1 MPIAK
6 ANFSRNENYEV
17 GSVDMTFFTVDFVGG
32 SMASE
37 TSDLSASNSTAGLEL
52 TRATIENNGVPVLME
67 GPLTDSNTQ
76 KTYGTRTDCLDSISG
91 TTTIA
96 ALQAAIRAT
105 HGGGRISVTVSSATV
120 TETKLG
126 ILTAAAVS

>member
-6 ANFSRNENYEV
+6 NNFSRNENYEV
-17 GSVDMTFFTVDFVGG
+17 GSVDMTFFTVDFVN

-52 TRATIENNGVPVLME
+52 TRATIEDNGVPVLME
-67 GPLTDSNTQ
+67 GPLADSNTQ
-76 KTYGTRTDCLDSISG
+76 KTYGTRTDCLDSLSS

-96 ALQAAIRAT
+96 ALQTAIRAMDT
-105 HGGGRISVTVSSATV
+105 NVITATVTSATV

>member
-6 ANFSRNENYEV
+6 NNFSRNENYEV
-17 GSVDMTFFTVDFVGG
+17 GSVDMTFFTVDFIN

-37 TSDLSASNSTAGLEL
+37 TSDLSTAATAGLEL
-52 TRATIENNGVPVLME
+52 TRATIEGQGVPVLAE

-76 KTYGTRTDCLDSISG
+76 KTYGTRTDCLDSLSS

-96 ALQAAIRAT
+96 ALQAAIRALN
-105 HGGGRISVTVSSATV
+105 GNGRVTATISSATV

-126 ILTAAAVS
+126 ILTAAAIS

>member
-17 GSVDMTFFTVDFVGG
+17 GSVDMTFFTVDFIS

>member
-1 MPIAK
+1 MPISK
-6 ANFSRNENYEV
+6 NNFSRNENYEV
-17 GSVDMTFFTVDFVGG
+17 GSVDMTFFTVDFINAMNG
-32 SMASE
+32 E
-37 TSDLSASNSTAGLEL
+37 TADFSASNSTAGLEM

-67 GPLTDSNTQ
+67 GPLTDTNTQ
-76 KTYGTRTDCLDSISG
+76 KTYGTRTDCLDSISS

-96 ALQAAIRAT
+96 ALQTAIRALN
-105 HGGGRISVTVSSATV
+105 GNGRVTATISGATV

>member
-1 MPIAK
+1 MPISK
-6 ANFSRNENYEV
+6 NNFSRNENYEV
-17 GSVDMTFFTVDFVGG
+17 GSVDMTFFTVDFIN

-37 TSDLSASNSTAGLEL
+37 TADFSADNSTAGLEM
-52 TRATIENNGVPVLME
+52 TRATIENNGVPVLAE
-67 GPLTDSNTQ
+67 GPLADSNTQ
-76 KTYGTRTDCLDSISG
+76 KTYGTRTDCLDSLSS

-96 ALQAAIRAT
+96 ALQTAIRAMDT
-105 HGGGRISVTVSSATV
+105 NVITATVTSATV

>member
-6 ANFSRNENYEV
+6 NNFSRVENYEV
-17 GSVDMTFFTVDFVGG
+17 GSVDITYLIVDFINDMSG
-32 SMASE
+32 E
-37 TSDLSASNSTAGLEL
+37 TSDLSGTGSTRGLEL
-52 TRATIENNGVPVLME
+52 TRATIENNGVPVLAE
-67 GPLTDSNTQ
+67 GPLVDSNTQ
-76 KTYGTRTDCLDSISG
+76 KTYATRTDCLDSISS

-96 ALQAAIRAT
+96 ALQAAIRAL
-105 HGGGRISVTVSSATV
+105 HGGGRVSATVSSATV

>member
-1 MPIAK
+1 MPITK
-6 ANFSRNENYEV
+6 NNFSRNENYEV
-17 GSVDMTFFTVDFVGG
+17 GSVDMTFFTVDFINAMNG
-32 SMASE
+32 E
-37 TSDLSASNSTAGLEL
+37 TSDLSTGATAGLEL
-52 TRATIENNGVPVLME
+52 ARATIEGQGVPVLAE

-76 KTYGTRTDCLDSISG
+76 KTYGTRTDCLDSLSS

-96 ALQAAIRAT
+96 ALQAAIRAMDT
-105 HGGGRISVTVSSATV
+105 NVITATVTSATV

>member
-17 GSVDMTFFTVDFVGG
+17 GSVDMTFFTVDFVN

-52 TRATIENNGVPVLME
+52 TRATIEDNGVPVLME

>member
-1 MPIAK
+1 
-6 ANFSRNENYEV
+6 
-17 GSVDMTFFTVDFVGG
+17 MTFFTVDFINA
-32 SMASE
+32 MNAE
-37 TSDLSASNSTAGLEL
+37 TSDFSASNSTAGLEM
-52 TRATIENNGVPVLME
+52 TRATIEGQGVPVLAE

-76 KTYGTRTDCLDSISG
+76 KTYATRTDCLDALSS

-96 ALQAAIRAT
+96 ALQAAIRAL
-105 HGGGRISVTVSSATV
+105 HGGGRVSATVSSATV

>member
-1 MPIAK
+1 MAATK
-6 ANFSRNENYEV
+6 NNFSRNENYEV
-17 GSVDMTFFTVDFVGG
+17 GSVDMTYFTVDFI
-32 SMASE
+32 SAMNSE
-37 TSDLSASNSTAGLEL
+37 TSDLSASGSTAGLEL
-52 TRATIENNGVPVLME
+52 TRATIENNGVPVLAE

-76 KTYGTRTDCLDSISG
+76 KTYATRTDCLDSISG

-96 ALQAAIRAT
+96 ALQAAIRALN
-105 HGGGRISVTVSSATV
+105 GGGKVSATVSSATV

>member
-1 MPIAK
+1 MATK

-17 GSVDMTFFTVDFVGG
+17 GSVDKHYFTVDFIN

-37 TSDLSASNSTAGLEL
+37 TAALSATGSVAGLEL
-52 TRATIENNGVPVLME
+52 TRATIENNGVPVLAE

-76 KTYGTRTDCLDSISG
+76 KTYATRSDCLDSISS
-91 TTTIA
+91 TTTIV

-105 HGGGRISVTVSSATV
+105 IGGGKVTATISSATV
-120 TETKLG
+120 TSTKLG
-126 ILTAAAVS
+126 ILTAAAIS

>member
-17 GSVDMTFFTVDFVGG
+17 GSVDMSFFTVDFISDV
-32 SMASE
+32 SAE

-67 GPLTDSNTQ
+67 GPLVDSNTQ
-76 KTYGTRTDCLDSISG
+76 KTYGTRTDCLDAISG
-91 TTTIA
+91 TTTLA

-105 HGGGRISVTVSSATV
+105 HGGGRISATVSSATV
-120 TETKLG
+120 TATKLG

>member
-1 MPIAK
+1 MAATK
-6 ANFSRNENYEV
+6 NNFSRNENYEV
-17 GSVDMTFFTVDFVGG
+17 GSVDKTYFTVDFINAMNG
-32 SMASE
+32 E
-37 TSDLSASNSTAGLEL
+37 TSDFSASNSTAGLEM
-52 TRATIENNGVPVLME
+52 TRATIEGQGVPVLAE

-76 KTYGTRTDCLDSISG
+76 KTYATRTDCLDAISS

-96 ALQAAIRAT
+96 ALQTAIRALN
-105 HGGGRISVTVSSATV
+105 GNGRVSATISSATV

>member
-1 MPIAK
+1 MPISK
-6 ANFSRNENYEV
+6 NNFSRNENYEV
-17 GSVDMTFFTVDFVGG
+17 GSVDMTFFTVDFIN

-37 TSDLSASNSTAGLEL
+37 TADLSASGSTAGLEL

-67 GPLTDSNTQ
+67 GPLADSNTQ
-76 KTYGTRTDCLDSISG
+76 KTYGTRTDCLDSISS

-105 HGGGRISVTVSSATV
+105 HGGGKVSATVSGATV

-126 ILTAAAVS
+126 ILTAAAIS

>member
-1 MPIAK
+1 MPISK
-6 ANFSRNENYEV
+6 NNFSRNENYEV
-17 GSVDMTFFTVDFVGG
+17 GSVDMTFFTVDFIN

-37 TSDLSASNSTAGLEL
+37 TADFSASNAVAGLEM
-52 TRATIENNGVPVLME
+52 TRATIEGQGVPVLAE
-67 GPLTDSNTQ
+67 GPLADSNTQ
-76 KTYGTRTDCLDSISG
+76 KTYGTRTDCLDPISS

-96 ALQAAIRAT
+96 ALQAAIRALN
-105 HGGGRISVTVSSATV
+105 GNGRVSATISSATV

>member
-1 MPIAK
+1 MPISK
-6 ANFSRNENYEV
+6 NNFSRNENYEV
-17 GSVDMTFFTVDFVGG
+17 GSVDMTFFTVDFINA
-32 SMASE
+32 MNAE
-37 TSDLSASNSTAGLEL
+37 TSDFSASNSTAGLEM

-76 KTYGTRTDCLDSISG
+76 KTYGTRTDCLDSISS

-96 ALQAAIRAT
+96 ALQTAIRALN
-105 HGGGRISVTVSSATV
+105 GNGRVSATISSATV

-126 ILTAAAVS
+126 ILTAAAIS

>member
-17 GSVDMTFFTVDFVGG
+17 GSVDMSFFTVDFISDV
-32 SMASE
+32 SAE

-67 GPLTDSNTQ
+67 GPLADSNTQ
-76 KTYGTRTDCLDSISG
+76 KTYGTRTDCLDPISS

-105 HGGGRISVTVSSATV
+105 HGGGKVSATVSGATV

-126 ILTAAAVS
+126 ILTAAAIS

>member
-6 ANFSRNENYEV
+6 NNFSRNENYEV
-17 GSVDMTFFTVDFVGG
+17 GSVDITYLTVDFINAMNG
-32 SMASE
+32 E
-37 TSDLSASNSTAGLEL
+37 TSDMSTGGTAGLEL
-52 TRATIENNGVPVLME
+52 TRATIENNGVAVLGE

-76 KTYGTRTDCLDSISG
+76 KTYAVRTDNLDTLSS
-91 TTTIA
+91 TTTVA
-96 ALQAAIRAT
+96 ALQTAIRAMDT
-105 HGGGRISVTVSSATV
+105 TIITATVTSATV